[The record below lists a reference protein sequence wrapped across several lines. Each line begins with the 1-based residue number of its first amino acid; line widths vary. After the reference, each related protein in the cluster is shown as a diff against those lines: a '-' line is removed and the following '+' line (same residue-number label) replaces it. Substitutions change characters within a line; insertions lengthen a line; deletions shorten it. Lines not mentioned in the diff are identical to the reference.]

1 MGARSENQSGLAS
14 VARHEVRRA
23 PGIPPAAQG
32 GPPAGRSVGMP
43 RLRLVRGESGP
54 PPARDV
60 LPFPSAEDPAIGLPG
75 APGEDAAQAATDGA
89 DHEPEALAAL
99 NEVSRRMN
107 DLARALGCPGYFD
120 DENDDRPTAA

>member
-1 MGARSENQSGLAS
+1 M
-14 VARHEVRRA
+14 
-23 PGIPPAAQG
+23 
-32 GPPAGRSVGMP
+32 GMP
-43 RLRLVRGESGP
+43 RLRLVRGDCGP
-54 PPARDV
+54 PPVRDV
-60 LPFPSAEDPAIGLPG
+60 FPFPNAETPAIGLPG
-75 APGEDAAQAATDGA
+75 EPGDDAAQAGPEAA